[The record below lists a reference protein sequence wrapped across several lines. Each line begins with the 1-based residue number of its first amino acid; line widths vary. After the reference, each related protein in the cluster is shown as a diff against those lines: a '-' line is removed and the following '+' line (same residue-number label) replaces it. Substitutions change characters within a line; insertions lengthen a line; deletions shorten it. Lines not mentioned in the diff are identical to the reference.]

1 MKRQIFLSALV
12 LLAAGCASN
21 NEINEPLSQKEVTIT
36 ASFAESQ
43 TRTII
48 ADNGTDVYWEKGDE
62 IKMFWGT
69 GGSKFTSTLTKSAAV
84 SDFEGT
90 LPTIIGG
97 TEGISAESKLMAL
110 YPYSSDATSDG
121 KSITTTLP
129 DVQDARAGSFA
140 KKLNLSIAESNTFF
154 MGFYN
159 VCSGVCF
166 KLATAGIKQVSIKS
180 NKDEALAGKIKVAF
194 EDGVPAVQDITE
206 AKDSITLF
214 PPTGS
219 TFSTDVWYYIVTL
232 PGTLTGGLTFT
243 FKTDTQYA
251 TLTSTKSL
259 ELRRGIFGRVSGF
272 DAKLTWK
279 NLYGGGASGENIDFE
294 DVNVKKACVAK
305 FDTDRDGEIS
315 IDEAAAVT
323 DLSGLLDDYKTITSF
338 DELQYF
344 TKVTELPKGLFSGCS
359 SLTSVTLPSSLETIG
374 AYCFSGCLKLNNI
387 DIPRTVKTIGEYC
400 FNACAALTSLNISGN
415 ISSIGE
421 YCFNGC
427 QSLSSLKISGSIT
440 SLPAYFIKGCKSL
453 KSFTIP
459 ETVKYLYDYSFA
471 DSYIEE
477 LTIPNTVTSVRGSF
491 LNGNP
496 NIKKIDFDASA
507 RSIPVSCFQNCTS
520 LTDVKISSS
529 VTSLWDYCFYGCT
542 SLTSIDI
549 PSSVTSLGNHCFGDC
564 TGLTSIEIPSSVTSL
579 GAACF
584 SGCTG
589 LTSIVIPS
597 SVTSLGVACFF
608 GCGLTSIEIPSSVT
622 SLGIGCFRGC
632 TGLTSIDIPS
642 SVTSLGGY
650 CFDGCAGLTSID
662 IPSSVT
668 SLGEYCFRGCTGLTS
683 IKIPSSVTSLG
694 NNCFY
699 GCKSLTSIEIPSSVT
714 ELGYDCFYNCTNL
727 SEMRCLA
734 TSVPSVGN
742 TAFSGT
748 KASSE
753 GHLYVPE
760 ASVELYANDTN
771 WKVWKNIQKLQ

>member
-21 NEINEPLSQKEVTIT
+21 NEINEQFSQKEVTIT

-251 TLTSTKSL
+251 TLTSTKTL

-279 NLYGGGASGENIDFE
+279 TGALIDDTETDKYVAVDMGYGIKWASYDLGATSPYEYGE
-294 DVNVKKACVAK
+294 KYAW
-305 FDTDRDGEIS
+305 GETETKS
-315 IDEAAAVT
+315 TFSWSNYKYCNGDE
-323 DLSGLLDDYKTITSF
+323 Y
-338 DELQYF
+338 
-344 TKVTELPKGLFSGCS
+344 
-359 SLTSVTLPSSLETIG
+359 SLTKYCNKAYYGYNGFTDNIFVLEPEDDAAQAQMGGKWRMPT
-374 AYCFSGCLKLNNI
+374 YEEVSKLTNTNYFKQEWVMEDGVGGI
-387 DIPRTVKTIGEYC
+387 R
-400 FNACAALTSLNISGN
+400 
-415 ISSIGE
+415 
-421 YCFNGC
+421 
-427 QSLSSLKISGSIT
+427 IT
-440 SLPAYFIKGCKSL
+440 SLK
-453 KSFTIP
+453 
-459 ETVKYLYDYSFA
+459 
-471 DSYIEE
+471 
-477 LTIPNTVTSVRGSF
+477 
-491 LNGNP
+491 NGNSIFFLSP
-496 NIKKIDFDASA
+496 KGSSYKK
-507 RSIPVSCFQNCTS
+507 
-520 LTDVKISSS
+520 
-529 VTSLWDYCFYGCT
+529 W
-542 SLTSIDI
+542 LTSSLSINGSTASDPRYPRSLCI
-549 PSSVTSLGNHCFGDC
+549 SGDSAFTSDAGRY
-564 TGLTSIEIPSSVTSL
+564 
-579 GAACF
+579 
-584 SGCTG
+584 SGYYIRAVCD
-589 LTSIVIPS
+589 
-597 SVTSLGVACFF
+597 
-608 GCGLTSIEIPSSVT
+608 E
-622 SLGIGCFRGC
+622 
-632 TGLTSIDIPS
+632 
-642 SVTSLGGY
+642 
-650 CFDGCAGLTSID
+650 
-662 IPSSVT
+662 
-668 SLGEYCFRGCTGLTS
+668 
-683 IKIPSSVTSLG
+683 
-694 NNCFY
+694 
-699 GCKSLTSIEIPSSVT
+699 
-714 ELGYDCFYNCTNL
+714 
-727 SEMRCLA
+727 
-734 TSVPSVGN
+734 
-742 TAFSGT
+742 
-748 KASSE
+748 
-753 GHLYVPE
+753 
-760 ASVELYANDTN
+760 
-771 WKVWKNIQKLQ
+771 